1 MTHSPFGSSTGSP
14 PEPVTAASPQSH
26 ERAPRGR
33 RRFWLVAICGLAV
46 VSALSWWVGSR
57 AQSPSQAAARA
68 AEPSASWVTA
78 RVERRVLA
86 STVVLRGDVRPEV
99 SLAVGVPSSVEGAG
113 VVTRVPPVVGSE
125 VAEGSLVL
133 GVSGRPV
140 FVLRGDV
147 PVYRSLK
154 PGMSGADVAQLQAAL
169 VRLGFAPETSG
180 VFGEATKVAV
190 AEFYAAAGFEPI
202 PSATTA
208 ADVSAAEQAVRQAD
222 TGLTAAEDGLVKAKA
237 GGTGSVV
244 AAAQAGLNQ
253 ANRALVDAEASRD
266 EAVKNA
272 QVALTNA
279 QHAYDAAVA
288 NPGSSQ
294 ADRDAAL
301 AGLVQ
306 AQTGLAA
313 ATRHGDDT
321 VAAAADQVRVATLQL
336 SEARNAN
343 DVQAAQAARDNA
355 LASRDAAAAALAA
368 VVASTGPTVAQG
380 EMVFI
385 PTAPAR
391 VQSAVTSLGPI
402 GAPAAAGSAPGVD
415 ASSLGTLAAGDL
427 VVSTAVRAGD
437 EGLVRVGMP
446 VELLDETTNTKYPGK
461 LSTIA
466 DTPTT
471 DASGTL
477 SRAATVV
484 PDTPLPA
491 SLAGTNLRV
500 TITAAASDGEVLVV
514 PLSAVSSTAAGATR
528 VSVLEPGTANPVDV
542 PVTAGISADGFV
554 AITPT
559 DPAGLKAGDLVV
571 VGR

>member
-99 SLAVGVPSSVEGAG
+99 SLA
-113 VVTRVPPVVGSE
+113 
-125 VAEGSLVL
+125 
-133 GVSGRPV
+133 
-140 FVLRGDV
+140 
-147 PVYRSLK
+147 
-154 PGMSGADVAQLQAAL
+154 
-169 VRLGFAPETSG
+169 
-180 VFGEATKVAV
+180 
-190 AEFYAAAGFEPI
+190 
-202 PSATTA
+202 
-208 ADVSAAEQAVRQAD
+208 
-222 TGLTAAEDGLVKAKA
+222 
-237 GGTGSVV
+237 
-244 AAAQAGLNQ
+244 
-253 ANRALVDAEASRD
+253 
-266 EAVKNA
+266 
-272 QVALTNA
+272 
-279 QHAYDAAVA
+279 
-288 NPGSSQ
+288 
-294 ADRDAAL
+294 
-301 AGLVQ
+301 
-306 AQTGLAA
+306 
-313 ATRHGDDT
+313 
-321 VAAAADQVRVATLQL
+321 
-336 SEARNAN
+336 
-343 DVQAAQAARDNA
+343 
-355 LASRDAAAAALAA
+355 A

-415 ASSLGTLAAGDL
+415 ASSLVTLAAGDL

-466 DTPTT
+466 DTPPS

>member
-1 MTHSPFGSSTGSP
+1 MSMVDFSSVPRVRSWSIALVGLLAL
-14 PEPVTAASPQSH
+14 AAL
-26 ERAPRGR
+26 GW
-33 RRFWLVAICGLAV
+33 WLGA
-46 VSALSWWVGSR
+46 R

-68 AEPSASWVTA
+68 AEPSASWITA

-125 VAEGSLVL
+125 VAEGALVL

-140 FVLRGDV
+140 FVLRGAV

-169 VRLGFAPETSG
+169 VRLGYAPETSG

-190 AEFYAAAGFEPI
+190 SKFYAAAGFEPI

-208 ADVSAAEQAVRQAD
+208 ADVSAAEQALRQAD

-253 ANRALVDAEASRD
+253 ANRALVDAQASRD

-313 ATRHGDDT
+313 ATRHGDDA

-336 SEARNAN
+336 TEAKKAN
-343 DVQAAQAARDNA
+343 DLQAAQAARDNA
-355 LASRDAAAAALAA
+355 VASRDAAAAALAA
-368 VVASTGPTVAQG
+368 VAASTGPTVAQG

-402 GAPAAAGSAPGVD
+402 GTPTPGGGAPTVD
-415 ASSLGTLAAGDL
+415 ASALVTLAAGDL

-446 VELLDETTNTKYPGK
+446 VELLDETTNTNYPAK

-466 DTPTT
+466 DTPTA
-471 DASGTL
+471 DPSGTL

-491 SLAGTNLRV
+491 SLAGVNLRV

-514 PLSAVSSTAAGATR
+514 PLAAVSSTAAGATR
-528 VSVLEPGTANPVDV
+528 VSVLAPGTANPVDV
-542 PVTAGISADGFV
+542 PVTSGISADGFV
-554 AITPT
+554 AVTPT
-559 DPAGLKAGDLVV
+559 VPAGLKAGDLVV

>member
-1 MTHSPFGSSTGSP
+1 LALAST
-14 PEPVTAASPQSH
+14 V
-26 ERAPRGR
+26 
-33 RRFWLVAICGLAV
+33 
-46 VSALSWWVGSR
+46 SWWLGTR
-57 AQSPSQAAARA
+57 TQSPSQAAARA
-68 AEPSASWVTA
+68 KEPLASWVTA
-78 RVERRVLA
+78 SVERRILA

-99 SLAVGVPSSVEGAG
+99 SLVVGVPSSVEGAG
-113 VVTRVPPVVGSE
+113 VVTRLPAVVGSE

-190 AEFYAAAGFEPI
+190 SKFYAAAGFEPI
-202 PSATTA
+202 PSATTT
-208 ADVSAAEQAVRQAD
+208 ADVSAAEQALRQAD
-222 TGLTAAEDGLVKAKA
+222 TGLTAAEDALVKAKA

-253 ANRALVDAEASRD
+253 ANRALVDAQASRD

-279 QHAYDAAVA
+279 QHVYDAAVA

-321 VAAAADQVRVATLQL
+321 VAAAADQVRVASLQL
-336 SEARNAN
+336 SEAKKAN

-355 LASRDAAAAALAA
+355 VASRDAAAAALAA
-368 VVASTGPTVAQG
+368 LAASTGPTVAQG

-415 ASSLGTLAAGDL
+415 ASSLVTLAAGDL

-446 VELLDETTNTKYPGK
+446 VELLDETTNTRYPGK

-477 SRAATVV
+477 SRTATVV
-484 PDTPLPA
+484 PNRPLPA

-528 VSVLEPGTANPVDV
+528 VSVLEPGTVNPVDV
-542 PVTAGISADGFV
+542 AVTAGISADGFV
-554 AITPT
+554 AVTPT